1 MSNQFSKELHA
12 FAEDHTWV
20 SDHFESLLNEY
31 AEQWIA
37 VKNRHVIASDP
48 NLMSL
53 LGKLADPAHTC
64 IEFVTREPLEMIL

>member
-1 MSNQFSKELHA
+1 MSNQFNKELRA
-12 FAEDHTWV
+12 FADDHTWV
-20 SDHFESLLNEY
+20 SDHLESLFDEY